1 MAIRNVLESMGI
13 YLSAFYVGWMGK
25 MPAKYRRPGLRFE
38 YPENWTL
45 EEERSGGGGAS
56 VTVYSPGGAFW
67 TVALH
72 PRETSPLKLVEAVVQ
87 AMREEYTDLDVEEVR
102 EITAGHELIGYDL
115 AFFYLDLTNTAKIRS
130 LRTRYGTYSFFYQG
144 EDREF
149 DAVEKVFQ
157 AMTASLLKNLDDP
170 RLWD

>member
-1 MAIRNVLESMGI
+1 
-13 YLSAFYVGWMGK
+13 
-25 MPAKYRRPGLRFE
+25 MPTKYRQPGLRFE

-45 EEERSGGGGAS
+45 EEDRPGAGRAS

-72 PRETSPLKLVEAVVQ
+72 PRETSPLKLAESVVQ

-102 EITAGHELIGYDL
+102 EVTAGHELIGYDL
-115 AFFYLDLTNTAKIRS
+115 AFFCLDLTNTAKIRT
-130 LRTRYGTYSFFYQG
+130 LRTRYGTYAFFYQG

-149 DAVEKVFQ
+149 EAVEKVFQ
-157 AMTASLLKNLDDP
+157 AMTTSLLRNLENP
-170 RLWD
+170 HLWV